1 MFDVLR
7 RNPGFRR
14 LWAAQV
20 VSQLGD
26 WIGRVAIVTRIAE
39 LSGVDGAT
47 TLGILFA
54 LDISLRMLP
63 GVVLGPL
70 AGPLADRLPRRA
82 LMFGADIG
90 RAACVFGLVFV
101 DTPSELPLLYALLIA
116 QMSLSTFFESAKSA
130 AIPSTLAKGDLQSGY
145 ALSAATWSTM
155 LAVGSFLGGELMGPL
170 GIERVL
176 LLDAGTYLLSAVCLY
191 GLVLPPV
198 PIHPQRFSWRDVLSL
213 TELRRAHRHARGLH
227 LLPAVYAKIFWGGA
241 GGFLVILN
249 LAATARY
256 GLDEH
261 GELDEARIASATG
274 LLFLARG
281 IGTGLG
287 PVVSRYLFP
296 STSRS
301 LRRQIGAGFL
311 VALLGYLPFPLAP
324 NFELAFA
331 CVVFAHLGGSA
342 IWVSSTVLWQRGAH
356 DAFRGRLSALERS
369 TFTLA
374 LTVGAFIAGFVF
386 DASNSLQFT
395 TWTNC
400 AFVVVGGALWAWWS
414 SVSPHG
420 KEVPNQV

>member
-1 MFDVLR
+1 MFDVLI

-39 LSGVDGAT
+39 LSGVDARSA
-47 TLGILFA
+47 LGFLFA

-63 GVVLGPL
+63 AVVLGPL

-82 LMFGADIG
+82 LMITADLARG
-90 RAACVFGLVFV
+90 ACVLGLVLV
-101 DTPSELPLLYALLIA
+101 DTRGELPLLYALLFA
-116 QMSLSTFFESAKSA
+116 QMGLSTFFEAAKSA
-130 AIPSTLAKGDLQSGY
+130 AIPSTLAKGDLQAGY

-155 LAVGSFLGGELMGPL
+155 LALGSYLGGVLVDPL
-170 GIERVL
+170 GVERVL
-176 LLDAGTYLLSAVCLY
+176 QLDAATYVFSALCLY

-198 PIHPQRFSWRDVLSL
+198 PIHPQRFSWRDVLTL
-213 TELRRAHRHARGLH
+213 TELRRAHHHARELH
-227 LLPAVYAKIFWGGA
+227 LLPAVYAKVFWGGA
-241 GGFLVILN
+241 GGFLVVLN
-249 LAATARY
+249 LAATARF
-256 GLDEH
+256 GLDEA
-261 GELDEARIASATG
+261 GEIDPARIAWATG
-274 LLFLARG
+274 MLFLARG
-281 IGTGLG
+281 IGTGFG
-287 PVVSRYLFP
+287 PALSRALFP
-296 STSRS
+296 GTSRS

-311 VALLGYLPFPLAP
+311 VALIGYLPFPFAP
-324 NFELAFA
+324 TFALAFA

-374 LTVGAFIAGFVF
+374 LSLGAFLAGFVF
-386 DASNSLQFT
+386 DATHSLSFT
-395 TWTNC
+395 TWAIC
-400 AFVVVGGALWAWWS
+400 GLVVVGGTSWALWS

-420 KEVPNQV
+420 SDE